1 MTQASNSPKPISIL
15 YFPKNPFI
23 DQVIGVKRKRRKEL
37 HKRVGGKESRDF
49 IKPRKKKSQKSTG
62 DTEGETGGRNIYC
75 DIKKKR

>member
-49 IKPRKKKSQKSTG
+49 IKPRKKKSQKKHRG
-62 DTEGETGGRNIYC
+62 HGGR
-75 DIKKKR
+75 DRRKKYIL